1 MKSTLVDRVDMPENS
16 REFDQQD
23 RDEVKSVEIVTT
35 AAAHITNAPYDYP
48 ATEEIS
54 SPSPDQVTG
63 REERPSCTS
72 SCRRTMKEG
81 HRLVSSLDITFSK
94 VSPSVDT
101 VARDSFAKTNTGD
114 EEGDTHLCSTLT
126 GSVTSL
132 GRTAGWTGTR
142 GHLTDSTTIK
152 DHNAVAHVYEA
163 PSHGKSVVETGME
176 EIMKDVATVQSVS
189 PQ

>member
-1 MKSTLVDRVDMPENS
+1 MDRVDMPENS

-101 VARDSFAKTNTGD
+101 SDHFCLSVRFLVSLSRLGPYIHRSVGAAKARFQNVPQGSFSPICLLVSARTIEWRKALTK
-114 EEGDTHLCSTLT
+114 CAST
-126 GSVTSL
+126 
-132 GRTAGWTGTR
+132 
-142 GHLTDSTTIK
+142 
-152 DHNAVAHVYEA
+152 
-163 PSHGKSVVETGME
+163 
-176 EIMKDVATVQSVS
+176 
-189 PQ
+189 